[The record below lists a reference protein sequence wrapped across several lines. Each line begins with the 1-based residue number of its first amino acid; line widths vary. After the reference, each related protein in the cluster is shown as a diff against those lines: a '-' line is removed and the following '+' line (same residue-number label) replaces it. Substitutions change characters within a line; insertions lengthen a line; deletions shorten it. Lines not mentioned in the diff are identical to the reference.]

1 MVMERNPSKQ
11 PIANLIL
18 SDEKSNLYSFIFQ

>member
-18 SDEKSNLYSFIFQ
+18 SDEKSNLSILILQ